1 MGASII
7 EKRPLILGWIDHT
20 LQRHGPQA
28 KLVAACDFP
37 RLPLYFSNNSLN
49 TTKMIVVDQVPIPPL
64 SALGLGGFGDFE
76 KGNYDGITYKDTFFV
91 NRPNSVNESLI
102 FHEVVHV
109 IQWGYLGAEKFLT
122 AYAMGLIEHGYYD
135 SPLEV
140 MARTYQA
147 RFDRGITAYD
157 VEKEVRY
164 ELDALVPS
172 VLDKAFRGEL

>member
-1 MGASII
+1 MDASII
-7 EKRPLILGWIDHT
+7 EKIPLILGWIDNT

-28 KLVAACDFP
+28 KLVAAFDFP

-49 TTKMIVVDQVPIPPL
+49 TTKMIVVDHVPVPPL
-64 SALGLGGFGDFE
+64 SALGIGGLGDFE
-76 KGNYDGITYKDTFFV
+76 KRNYDGITYRDTFFV
-91 NRPNSVNESLI
+91 NRANSLNESLI

-140 MARTYQA
+140 MAREHQA
-147 RFDRGITAYD
+147 RFHRDTTAYD

-164 ELDALVPS
+164 ELDNRLPS
-172 VLDKAFRGEL
+172 ILDKAFRGER